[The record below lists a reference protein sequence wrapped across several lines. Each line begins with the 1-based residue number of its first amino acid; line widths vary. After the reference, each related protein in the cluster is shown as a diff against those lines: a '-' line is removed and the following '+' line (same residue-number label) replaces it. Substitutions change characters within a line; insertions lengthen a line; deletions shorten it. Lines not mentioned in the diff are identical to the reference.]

1 MTVDIRL
8 LIIVPSPYNDNSRFT
23 ARVKDEWTEAWGFDS
38 NRLLAVRKA
47 EDKDI
52 YYSDDVDGI
61 KSWIRDEK
69 TIIWL
74 NTKKA
79 LELRLGI
86 AALLQN
92 IVGQCRVNPEEVW
105 IAYHLPDNYIP
116 KIFRRPRGGYSL
128 EWSELP
134 RFRPILRANNTFDNA
149 APFEVMLDCFCIDM
163 PKRVARFRHRIAH
176 LFTPIDIDL
185 QGLIASNFRADYC
198 EKVVAAHR
206 AVATMVI
213 EEARKMK
220 GELYMVATVSQK
232 KVIDEKWQQAEKEL
246 RRMEP
251 LLTALQKG
259 ELDERK
265 KEEAENFRKAFCE
278 LLRILDELDDE
289 LRALDE
295 RRK

>member
-1 MTVDIRL
+1 MSIRF
-8 LIIVPSPYNDNSRFT
+8 LIIVTSPARRWDRFT
-23 ARVKDEWTEAWGFDS
+23 GSPCEWVNAWGFPQDKEVAARVPAGDS
-38 NRLLAVRKA
+38 VSFYNEVSELTQPTSGQEA
-47 EDKDI
+47 
-52 YYSDDVDGI
+52 
-61 KSWIRDEK
+61 
-69 TIIWL
+69 IIWL
-74 NTKKA
+74 NTMK
-79 LELRLGI
+79 LGQRQI
-86 AALLQN
+86 KGKLDQIIEHMNLGES
-92 IVGQCRVNPEEVW
+92 IDDLWV
-105 IAYHLPDNYIP
+105 AYHDIVREHLPS
-116 KIFRRPRGGYSL
+116 RVHGRSSEYSL
-128 EWSELP
+128 EDNDANKV
-134 RFRPILRANNTFDNA
+134 RFRPLLTPDKTLNA
-149 APFEVMLDCFCIDM
+149 MAPFEDLLECFRIDM

-185 QGLIASNFRADYC
+185 QGLIASNFRPDYC

-251 LLTALQKG
+251 LLTALEKG
-259 ELDERK
+259 ELDEHK
-265 KEEAENFRKAFCE
+265 KEEAENFRKAFRE